1 MRRRCNLKEHLLSDA
16 PLLRAQVRFW
26 EDEDPELYALL
37 LPMDKGA
44 RNRTLRQLVRA
55 GLQVSQGRFIP
66 TAANALGESDTVELK
81 VSPEKAKPAIAENTF
96 VQRDFSAAIPVAPGT
111 FYTPQLRSANE

>member
-1 MRRRCNLKEHLLSDA
+1 MKEHLLSDA
-16 PLLRAQVRFW
+16 HLLRAQVRFW

-44 RNRTLRQLVRA
+44 RNRTLRQLVRV
-55 GLQVSQGRFIP
+55 GLQATQGRFIP
-66 TAANALGESDTVELK
+66 AAANASGESDTAELK
-81 VSPEKAKPAIAENTF
+81 VSPEKDKPAIAENNF
-96 VQRDFSAAIPVAPGT
+96 VQREFSAPINVAPGT